1 MISIRPRTRSTDV
14 CRALHEEL
22 STLLILLKLAQSAL
36 VSRDKFFNTRG
47 DTYMV
52 VRMNTIYMAGGLFSI
67 AERRF
72 NRALRDEL
80 EMLGYTV
87 FLPQES
93 EQNNRDVI
101 DLRAIARDDQ
111 RGVYESEVTVVN
123 CDGAMVDD
131 GTALEAGM
139 AIGKC
144 RITVGYRTDF
154 RGFGDDADLKINCM
168 FHLLGDYIYFSSLE
182 NDADDAEMLLASKI
196 HQSILRQRAIRQSD
210 GIDDMNE

>member
-1 MISIRPRTRSTDV
+1 
-14 CRALHEEL
+14 
-22 STLLILLKLAQSAL
+22 
-36 VSRDKFFNTRG
+36 
-47 DTYMV
+47 MV
-52 VRMNTIYMAGGLFSI
+52 VRMNTIYMAGGLFTI

-93 EQNNRDVI
+93 EQNT
-101 DLRAIARDDQ
+101 RAVFDSRGTARDDQ
-111 RGVYESEVTVVN
+111 RGVYESEITIVN

-144 RITVGYRTDF
+144 RITIGYRMDF

-168 FHLLGDYIYFSSLE
+168 FHLLGDYIYFPSNK
-182 NDADDAEMLLASKI
+182 NDSDDAEAVLALKI
-196 HQSILRQRAIRQSD
+196 HQSIVRQRAIRQSD
-210 GIDDMNE
+210 CVDSPCN